1 MVYGVPELRTQATAV
16 LLRDLPWTTVCLS
29 LCMPSL
35 VSHAIDHSSLLSRRL
50 QIQHAAADRD
60 AHIASA
66 QNSLST
72 VVEPARL
79 RRAEFKSREERV
91 QEIWDGVNA
100 LRSANDQRE

>member
-1 MVYGVPELRTQATAV
+1 MECQNCELKQRQFYCET
-16 LLRDLPWTTVCLS
+16 CLGQQS
-29 LCMPSL
+29 VFPCAMMPSL
-35 VSHAIDHSSLLSRRL
+35 VSHAVDHSSLLSRRL